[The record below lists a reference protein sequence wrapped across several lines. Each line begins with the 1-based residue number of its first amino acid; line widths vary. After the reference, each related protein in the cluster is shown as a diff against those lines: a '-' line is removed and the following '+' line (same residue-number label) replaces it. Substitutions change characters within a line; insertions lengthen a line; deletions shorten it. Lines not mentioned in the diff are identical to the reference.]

1 MASTD
6 KRVDAYI
13 KNSPEFAKP
22 ILKHLRA
29 LVHATCPDAEETIKW
44 RMPSFVYHGI
54 LCGMAAFKH
63 HCAFG
68 LFKHK
73 LVFED
78 KDKSISAEAMGQ
90 FGRITALSELPPD
103 KIIARYIRK
112 GMELNE
118 NGVKLPR
125 APTKKRA
132 LTVPS
137 DLSAALKKNKHALVV
152 FEKFAPSHKREY
164 IEWITEAKRDETR
177 TKRLAQAVE
186 WMAEGKYRNW
196 KYMNC

>member
-1 MASTD
+1 MATTD

-13 KNSPEFAKP
+13 AASPDFAKP

-29 LVHATCPDAEETIKW
+29 IIHATCPSAEETIKW
-44 RMPSFVYHGI
+44 RMPAFMYHGI
-54 LCGMAAFKH
+54 LCAMAAFKQ

-73 LVFED
+73 LVFAD
-78 KDKSISAEAMGQ
+78 ATVSDEAMGQ
-90 FGRITALSELPPD
+90 FGRIRALSDLPPA
-103 KIIARYIRK
+103 KTIASYIRK
-112 GMELNE
+112 GMVLNE
-118 NGVKLPR
+118 TGAKVPR
-125 APTKKRA
+125 PPARKRA

-137 DLSAALKKNKHALVV
+137 DLSAALKKNKRALAV

-164 IEWITEAKRDETR
+164 IEWIIEAKREETR
-177 TKRLAQAVE
+177 AKRLAQAVE
-186 WMAEGKYRNW
+186 WIAEGKQRNW

>member
-1 MASTD
+1 MATTD
-6 KRVDAYI
+6 ERVDAYI
-13 KNSPEFAKP
+13 EKSPEFAKP

-29 LVHATCPDAEETIKW
+29 LVHATCPSAEETIKW
-44 RMPSFVYHGI
+44 RMPMFMHHGI
-54 LCGMAAFKH
+54 LCGMAAFKQ
-63 HCAFG
+63 HCAFV

-78 KDKSISAEAMGQ
+78 KVTSDEAMGQ
-90 FGRITALSELPPD
+90 FGRITALSQLPTD
-103 KIIARYIRK
+103 KYIATYIRK
-112 GMELNE
+112 GMKLNE
-118 NGVKLPR
+118 SGVKLSR
-125 APTKKRA
+125 APAKKTP
-132 LTVPS
+132 LKVPD
-137 DLSAALKKNKHALVV
+137 DLSAALKKNKRALAV

-186 WMAEGKYRNW
+186 WMAEGKSRNW

>member
-1 MASTD
+1 MAKKD

-13 KNSPEFAKP
+13 ENSPEFAKP

-29 LVHATCPDAEETIKW
+29 IVHSTCPDAEETIKW
-44 RMPSFVYHGI
+44 RMPTFMHHGI
-54 LCGMAAFKH
+54 LCGMAAFKQ

-90 FGRITALSELPPD
+90 FGRITALAELPPA
-103 KIIARYIRK
+103 KTIARYIRK

-125 APTKKRA
+125 APAKKAA
-132 LTVPS
+132 LTVPG
-137 DLSAALKKNKHALVV
+137 DLSAALKKNKQALIV

-186 WMAEGKYRNW
+186 WMAEGKPRNW

>member
-1 MASTD
+1 MASKD

-13 KNSPEFAKP
+13 EKSPEFAKP

-29 LVHATCPDAEETIKW
+29 LIHATCPDVEETIKW
-44 RMPSFVYHGI
+44 RMPSFTYHGI

-68 LFKHK
+68 LSKHK
-73 LVFED
+73 LVFQDE
-78 KDKSISAEAMGQ
+78 SFSEEAMGQ

-103 KIIARYIRK
+103 KTIARYIRK

-125 APTKKRA
+125 ASAKKRA
-132 LTVPS
+132 LTVPV
-137 DLSAALKKNKHALVV
+137 DLSAALKKNKRAFAV
-152 FEKFAPSHKREY
+152 FEKFPPSHKREY

-177 TKRLAQAVE
+177 AKRLATTIE
-186 WMAEGKYRNW
+186 WLGEGKQRNW
-196 KYMNC
+196 KYMDC

>member
-13 KNSPEFAKP
+13 DNSPEFAKP

-29 LVHATCPDAEETIKW
+29 LIHATCPDAEETIKW
-44 RMPSFVYHGI
+44 RMPAFVYHGI

-63 HCAFG
+63 HCAFA

-73 LVFED
+73 LVFGDESVSD
-78 KDKSISAEAMGQ
+78 EAMGQ
-90 FGRITALSELPPD
+90 FGRITALSQLPSD
-103 KIIARYIRK
+103 KIITRYIRK
-112 GMELNE
+112 GMTLNE
-118 NGVKLPR
+118 GGVKLPR
-125 APTKKRA
+125 APARKRA

-137 DLSAALKKNKHALVV
+137 DLSAALKKNKRALAV

-164 IEWITEAKRDETR
+164 IEWITQAKRDETR

-186 WMAEGKYRNW
+186 WMAEGKPRNW

>member
-13 KNSPEFAKP
+13 DNSPEFAKP

-29 LVHATCPDAEETIKW
+29 LIHATCPDAEETIKW
-44 RMPSFVYHGI
+44 RMPAFTYHGI

-63 HCAFG
+63 HCAFA

-73 LVFED
+73 LVFGDE
-78 KDKSISAEAMGQ
+78 SISDEAMGQ
-90 FGRITALSELPPD
+90 FGRITALSELPSD
-103 KIIARYIRK
+103 KIIARYLRK
-112 GMELNE
+112 GMTLNE
-118 NGVKLPR
+118 NGVKLSR
-125 APTKKRA
+125 APARKRA

-137 DLSAALKKNKHALVV
+137 DLSAALKKNKRARSV

-164 IEWITEAKRDETR
+164 IEWITQAKRDETR

-186 WMAEGKYRNW
+186 WMAEGKPRNW

>member
-1 MASTD
+1 MASKD

-13 KNSPEFAKP
+13 EKSPEFAKP
-22 ILKHLRA
+22 ILKYLRA
-29 LVHATCPDAEETIKW
+29 LIHATCPDAEETIKW
-44 RMPSFVYHGI
+44 RMPSFTYHGI

-78 KDKSISAEAMGQ
+78 ESFSEEAMGQ

-103 KIIARYIRK
+103 KTIARYIRK

-118 NGVKLPR
+118 KGIKLPR
-125 APTKKRA
+125 VSAKKKA
-132 LTVPS
+132 LKVPG
-137 DLSAALKKNKHALVV
+137 DLSAALKKNKRAFAV

-164 IEWITEAKRDETR
+164 IEWITEAKREETR

-186 WMAEGKYRNW
+186 WMAEGKPRNW

>member
-22 ILKHLRA
+22 ILRHLRA
-29 LVHATCPDAEETIKW
+29 LIHATCPDAEETIKW
-44 RMPSFVYHGI
+44 RMPSFMYHGI

-73 LVFED
+73 LVFDD

-112 GMELNE
+112 GMDLNE

-125 APTKKRA
+125 TPTKKRA

-137 DLSAALKKNKHALVV
+137 DLSAALKKNKRALAV

-164 IEWITEAKRDETR
+164 IEWITDAKRDETR

-186 WMAEGKYRNW
+186 WMAEGKPRNW

>member
-1 MASTD
+1 MVTKD

-13 KNSPEFAKP
+13 GNSPEFAKP

-44 RMPSFVYHGI
+44 SMPAFMHHGI
-54 LCGMAAFKH
+54 LCCMAAFKQ
-63 HCAFG
+63 HCAFV

-78 KDKSISAEAMGQ
+78 KSFSEEAMGQ

-103 KIIARYIRK
+103 KTIARFIRK

-118 NGVKLPR
+118 NGVKVPR

-132 LTVPS
+132 LTVPT
-137 DLSAALKKNKHALVV
+137 DLSAALKKNKRALAV

-177 TKRLAQAVE
+177 AKRLAQAVE
-186 WMAEGKYRNW
+186 WMAEGKPRNW